1 MLTDPRST
9 GRVLLRFGVISVGSP
24 STQLMKY
31 RNEIVLTIAT
41 CFILLLVYAALTKL
55 LDYQKFV
62 VQIGQSPLL
71 TNYASFIAWSIPAV
85 EILIAV
91 LLAWPRFR
99 LVGLY
104 SAFILMVMF
113 TAYIAAILSF
123 SEDIP
128 CSCGGVLEKLGWKEH
143 LVFNVV
149 FILLALAGIVL
160 ASQSDK
166 QGALK

>member
-1 MLTDPRST
+1 
-9 GRVLLRFGVISVGSP
+9 
-24 STQLMKY
+24 MKY
-31 RNEIVLTIAT
+31 RNEIVLIIAT

-71 TNYASFIAWSIPAV
+71 TNYASSIAWSIPAV

-91 LLAWPRFR
+91 LLAWQRFR

-104 SAFILMVMF
+104 GAFVLMVMF

-143 LVFNVV
+143 LLFNVM
-149 FILLALAGIVL
+149 FILLAIAGIVL
-160 ASQSDK
+160 TRQSDK
-166 QGALK
+166 QEALK

>member
-1 MLTDPRST
+1 
-9 GRVLLRFGVISVGSP
+9 
-24 STQLMKY
+24 MKY

>member
-1 MLTDPRST
+1 
-9 GRVLLRFGVISVGSP
+9 
-24 STQLMKY
+24 MKY
-31 RNEIVLTIAT
+31 RNEIVLTIVT
-41 CFILLLVYAALTKL
+41 CFILLLVYAALSKL

-71 TNYASFIAWSIPAV
+71 TRYASFIAWSIPTI
-85 EILIAV
+85 EILIAI

-99 LVGLY
+99 FVGLY
-104 SAFILMVMF
+104 GAFILMVMF

-123 SEDIP
+123 SEVIP

-149 FILLALAGIVL
+149 FIMLALVGIIL
-160 ASQSDK
+160 IRQSDK
-166 QGALK
+166 QEALK

>member
-1 MLTDPRST
+1 
-9 GRVLLRFGVISVGSP
+9 
-24 STQLMKY
+24 MKY

-71 TNYASFIAWSIPAV
+71 TNYASFIAWLIPAV

-104 SAFILMVMF
+104 GAFILMVMF

-128 CSCGGVLEKLGWKEH
+128 CSCGGVLEQLGWKEH

-160 ASQSDK
+160 TSQSNK
-166 QGALK
+166 PEALK